1 MTAPF
6 PAEGRARTRM
16 EPEARRDQIIACA
29 RRAFGEKPYGAV
41 SLADIAREAGV
52 TRGLVNHYFGGK
64 RELYLEVL
72 REMVAVPDSVLE
84 RLPKGTL
91 QERVNGVVD
100 RFLSVVDR
108 NRGMWLATVDAL
120 SHGHD
125 PDVDAV
131 MREAEEATVDQTLR
145 ALGIDPDTE
154 TDEPLRGMCRAFA
167 AMTRSATNEW
177 LNRGTLSREQTFALL
192 ERTLLLI
199 ITEFGPESRGE

>member
-1 MTAPF
+1 
-6 PAEGRARTRM
+6 M
-16 EPEARRDQIIACA
+16 EPEARRGQIIACA

-72 REMVAVPDSVLE
+72 REMVAVPDYVLE

-91 QERVNGVVD
+91 EERVNGVVD

-108 NRGMWLATVDAL
+108 NRGMWLVTVDAL

-131 MREAEEATVDQTLR
+131 MREAEEVTVDQTLR
-145 ALGIDPDTE
+145 ALGIDPGTE
-154 TDEPLRGMCRAFA
+154 SDEPLRGMCRAFA

-177 LNRGTLSREQTFALL
+177 LNRGTLSREQTFTLL

-199 ITEFGPESRGE
+199 ITEFGPESRGK

>member
-1 MTAPF
+1 MTASSS
-6 PAEGRARTRM
+6 AEDRPRIRM
-16 EPEARRDQIIACA
+16 EPEARRGQIIACA

-72 REMVAVPDSVLE
+72 REMVAVPDYVLE

-91 QERVNGVVD
+91 EERVNGVVD

-108 NRGMWLATVDAL
+108 NRGMWLVTVDAL

-131 MREAEEATVDQTLR
+131 MREAEEVTVDQTLR
-145 ALGIDPDTE
+145 ALGIDPGTE
-154 TDEPLRGMCRAFA
+154 SDEPLRGMCRAFA

-177 LNRGTLSREQTFALL
+177 LNRGTLSREQTFTLL

-199 ITEFGPESRGE
+199 ITEFGPESRGK

>member
-1 MTAPF
+1 MTAPS

-16 EPEARRDQIIACA
+16 EPEARRGQIIACA

-41 SLADIAREAGV
+41 SVADVAREAGV
-52 TRGLVNHYFGGK
+52 ARGLVNHYFGGK

-91 QERVNGVVD
+91 QERVHGIVE
-100 RFLSVVDR
+100 RFLGVVDR
-108 NRGMWLATVDAL
+108 NRGMWLVTVDAL

-131 MREAEEATVDQTLR
+131 MREAEEVTVDQTLR
-145 ALGIDPDTE
+145 ALGIDPGTE
-154 TDEPLRGMCRAFA
+154 ADEPLRGMCRAFA

-177 LNRGTLSREQTFALL
+177 LNRGALSREQTLALL

-199 ITEFGPESRGE
+199 ITEFGPEGRRD

>member
-1 MTAPF
+1 MTAPV
-6 PAEGRARTRM
+6 PTEGRARTRM
-16 EPEARRDQIIACA
+16 EPEARRDQIVACA

-64 RELYLEVL
+64 RELYLTVL
-72 REMVAVPDSVLE
+72 HEMVAVPDSVLE
-84 RLPKGTL
+84 RLPRGTL
-91 QERVNGVVD
+91 QERVNGVID

-108 NRGMWLATVDAL
+108 NRGMWLVTVDAL

-125 PDVDAV
+125 PDIDSV

-145 ALGIDPDTE
+145 ALGIDPGTE
-154 TDEPLRGMCRAFA
+154 ADGPLRGMCRAFG
-167 AMTRSATNEW
+167 AMARSATNEW
-177 LNRGTLSREQTFALL
+177 LNRGTLSREQTLALL

-199 ITEFGPESRGE
+199 IEEFGPESRGE

>member
-1 MTAPF
+1 
-6 PAEGRARTRM
+6 M
-16 EPEARRDQIIACA
+16 EPEARRGQIIACA

-72 REMVAVPDSVLE
+72 REMVAVPDYVLE

-108 NRGMWLATVDAL
+108 NRGMWLVTVDAL

-131 MREAEEATVDQTLR
+131 MREAEEVTVDQTLR
-145 ALGIDPDTE
+145 ALGIDPDT
-154 TDEPLRGMCRAFA
+154 DEALRGMCRAFA

-177 LNRGTLSREQTFALL
+177 LNRGTLSREQTFTLL

-199 ITEFGPESRGE
+199 ITEFGPESRAK

>member
-1 MTAPF
+1 
-6 PAEGRARTRM
+6 M

-29 RRAFGEKPYGAV
+29 RRVFGEKPYGAV

-52 TRGLVNHYFGGK
+52 ARGLVNHYFGGK

-91 QERVNGVVD
+91 QERVSGVVD
-100 RFLSVVDR
+100 RFLGVVDR

-125 PDVDAV
+125 PDIDSV
-131 MREAEEATVDQTLR
+131 MREAEEVTVDQTLR

-154 TDEPLRGMCRAFA
+154 ADEPLRGMCRAFA
-167 AMTRSATNEW
+167 AMTRSATDEW
-177 LNRGTLSREQTFALL
+177 LHRGTLTREQTFALL

-199 ITEFGPESRGE
+199 ITEFGPETPEKRGE

>member
-1 MTAPF
+1 MTAPS

-16 EPEARRDQIIACA
+16 EPEARRGQIITCA

-72 REMVAVPDSVLE
+72 REMVAVPDYVLE

-91 QERVNGVVD
+91 EERVNGVVE

-131 MREAEEATVDQTLR
+131 IREAEETTVDQTLR
-145 ALGIDPDTE
+145 ALGIDPGAG

-199 ITEFGPESRGE
+199 ITEFGPESRGK